1 MMGWGPDLAGWLW
14 MGAWVLALFGMV
26 WLIVRGNQPPA
37 ATDDALAILRARF
50 AQGEISQQEF
60 EQARMSLLADDQKE
74 RGKAA

>member
-14 MGAWVLALFGMV
+14 MGVWVLALFGMV

-60 EQARMSLLADDQKE
+60 EQARTSLLADDEKE